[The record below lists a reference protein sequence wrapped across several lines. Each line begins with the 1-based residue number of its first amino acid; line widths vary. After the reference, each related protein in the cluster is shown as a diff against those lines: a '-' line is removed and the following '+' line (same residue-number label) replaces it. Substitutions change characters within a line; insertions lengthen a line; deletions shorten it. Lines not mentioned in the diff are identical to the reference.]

1 MDAGNHRFR
10 CGVDGNIFNM
20 EVIMDQIKEM
30 QDKANRVAYINS
42 AINKSSLAVAEQFVW
57 LYHTQGTGDALRY
70 LASLCA
76 TVIGNH
82 ADELVGEQGEKAAME
97 VLEVQMGAL
106 GRYIL
111 SPGQPIVEIDNS

>member
-1 MDAGNHRFR
+1 
-10 CGVDGNIFNM
+10 
-20 EVIMDQIKEM
+20 MDQIKEM

-42 AINKSSLAVAEQFVW
+42 AITSTSMPVMYRFVW
-57 LYHTQGTGDALRY
+57 LYHTQGAGDGLRY

-82 ADELVGEQGEKAAME
+82 ADDMVGEQGEKAVME
-97 VLEVQMGAL
+97 MLEVQMGAL

-111 SPGQPIVEIDNS
+111 TKGNPIIDLSNE

>member
-1 MDAGNHRFR
+1 MDY
-10 CGVDGNIFNM
+10 VKD
-20 EVIMDQIKEM
+20 M
-30 QDKANRVAYINS
+30 QEKATRVAYINT
-42 AINKSSLAVAEQFVW
+42 AINKSSWPVAEQFAW

-82 ADELVGEQGEKAAME
+82 ADDLVGEQGEKAALE

-111 SPGQPIVEIDNS
+111 SPGNPIINVDNT

>member
-1 MDAGNHRFR
+1 
-10 CGVDGNIFNM
+10 VDH
-20 EVIMDQIKEM
+20 VKEM

-57 LYHTQGTGDALRY
+57 LYHTQGNGDALRY

-82 ADELVGEQGEKAAME
+82 ADNLVGEQGEKAASEM
-97 VLEVQMGAL
+97 LEVQMGAL

-111 SPGQPIVEIDNS
+111 SPGKPIINVDNT